1 MQEREVEQFLR
12 DKCKEAG
19 LLCWKM
25 QSLSIRGFPDR
36 MVVCPDGRIYF
47 VEVKGDGG
55 RLSQLQKVVI
65 DRLRSNKCNVFV
77 VTGIESVKA
86 FLSYVSTGNP
96 DDLPP
101 A

>member
-1 MQEREVEQFLR
+1 MQEREVEKFLR

-19 LLCWKM
+19 LTCWKM

-36 MVVCPDGRIYF
+36 MVFCPDGRIYF
-47 VEVKGDGG
+47 VEVKGEGG

-65 DRLRSNKCNVFV
+65 ERLRANKCNVFI
-77 VTGIESVKA
+77 VTSIESAKT
-86 FLSYVSTGNP
+86 FIEYVSTERP